1 MLASIVFF
9 GVLGSTGTS
18 ADEPDDKTALTK
30 PASPDFVVNL
40 VVITDDDFLKGDS
53 SSWCFPSLD
62 KAILKCRETRPATEI
77 RLRTVLAGSPSLLNN
92 NRPKVGTRRAVAFL
106 CDSTDRVLG
115 LCVGVPTPKQLLN
128 LVEETAELSLIESLQ
143 KTDLEKLDNEDQERV
158 NPTLARIRERVAAR
172 TIRHYRP
179 LFEKIHPNQSIKIAA
194 ESLQQALEKDIGERF
209 LLTGP
214 TDYDRLTS
222 TQQHAEAYRYWCDA
236 MLPCIYR
243 RQVEDVWH
251 DLVPMVW
258 NAETWRIEAE
268 RELLAQWHDEAIS
281 KGPVV
286 LEILSDKLFLDQPTR
301 ITDQAKSLRAV
312 QTASERE
319 MELDAE
325 LTEAVAEIEYR
336 KADLADLAAIL
347 QRRGATSL
355 DILHGPSNPI
365 RWVIFENK
373 TEKPIALPKE
383 SRSRLMTIIDKI
395 TK

>member
-1 MLASIVFF
+1 MAIFAPKFASLRITPAKLRVRNQGHALPNSPRCMLASIVFF

-179 LFEKIHPNQSIKIAA
+179 L
-194 ESLQQALEKDIGERF
+194 LEKNTSEPVDQNRSRVVTASFGEGHWRAISTDRAYR
-209 LLTGP
+209 LRP
-214 TDYDRLTS
+214 TD
-222 TQQHAEAYRYWCDA
+222 QHAATRRSLSLLVRRNA
-236 MLPCIYR
+236 ALHLP
-243 RQVEDVWH
+243 
-251 DLVPMVW
+251 
-258 NAETWRIEAE
+258 
-268 RELLAQWHDEAIS
+268 S
-281 KGPVV
+281 
-286 LEILSDKLFLDQPTR
+286 
-301 ITDQAKSLRAV
+301 
-312 QTASERE
+312 
-319 MELDAE
+319 
-325 LTEAVAEIEYR
+325 
-336 KADLADLAAIL
+336 
-347 QRRGATSL
+347 
-355 DILHGPSNPI
+355 PS
-365 RWVIFENK
+365 
-373 TEKPIALPKE
+373 
-383 SRSRLMTIIDKI
+383 
-395 TK
+395 